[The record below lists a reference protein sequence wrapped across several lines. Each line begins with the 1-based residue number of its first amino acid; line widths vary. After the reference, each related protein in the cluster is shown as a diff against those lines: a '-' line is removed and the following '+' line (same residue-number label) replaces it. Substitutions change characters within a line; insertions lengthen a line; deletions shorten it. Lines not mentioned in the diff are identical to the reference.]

1 MEKKKR
7 VRPRRSFTF
16 NGQRYWAEGKTVE
29 EAEANKKL
37 MKYQLK
43 NGLYVDGD
51 LTVAQLSELWL
62 DQIQKRKTTDK
73 TYKGKRSI
81 VKNAINPIIGGV
93 KVSQIKQI
101 HVVQVLDDAAE
112 KYSQGHLDKIYSAL
126 HGMFNLALAN
136 RFCVTDPCFALEKPQ
151 GQDNAIRREATVLE
165 RNTYI
170 GYLLWLDMVILCGLR
185 PGETSEIRFED
196 IHEGYMWVNGT
207 KNANAKRFVPLPDGL
222 RQEILSVPHTFGSE
236 YVCRM
241 RDNRRSREW
250 LDLVNEIGMPESD
263 LVPYC
268 FRHSYVTDLENCPGL
283 SQAAIKKIAGH
294 KVEGITDRYTHSR
307 PETCLEAFPLI
318 LAYWDKIGFQ
328 SGESVTMV
336 TEVDEIGANSGK
348 VKKTRKDATA

>member
-1 MEKKKR
+1 MKKKR

-62 DQIQKRKTTDK
+62 DQIQKRKITEK

-101 HVVQVLDDAAE
+101 HIVQVLDDAAE

-136 RFCVTDPCFALEKPQ
+136 RFCITDPCFALEKPQ
-151 GQDNAIRREATVLE
+151 GQINAIRRE
-165 RNTYI
+165 
-170 GYLLWLDMVILCGLR
+170 
-185 PGETSEIRFED
+185 
-196 IHEGYMWVNGT
+196 
-207 KNANAKRFVPLPDGL
+207 
-222 RQEILSVPHTFGSE
+222 
-236 YVCRM
+236 
-241 RDNRRSREW
+241 
-250 LDLVNEIGMPESD
+250 EIGRASCRER
-263 LVPYC
+263 V
-268 FRHSYVTDLENCPGL
+268 
-283 SQAAIKKIAGH
+283 
-294 KVEGITDRYTHSR
+294 
-307 PETCLEAFPLI
+307 
-318 LAYWDKIGFQ
+318 
-328 SGESVTMV
+328 
-336 TEVDEIGANSGK
+336 
-348 VKKTRKDATA
+348 